1 MIAEDEVGYP
11 DEEYE
16 RPLRAYRVH
25 MRSQPGP
32 VAQYDGFVDVRA
44 HNDDEAIERA
54 FRKLKTGA
62 FPDRSRSMWR
72 VDRVERR
79 L

>member
-1 MIAEDEVGYP
+1 MNDDDEVGYP
-11 DEEYE
+11 DERE
-16 RPLRAYRVH
+16 RPLKAYRVH
-25 MRSQPGP
+25 MRSVPGFYE
-32 VAQYDGFVDVRA
+32 QYDGHVDVRA

-54 FRKLKTGA
+54 FRDLKTGA

-72 VDRVERR
+72 VVSVERR